1 MSPRTTSTPARKPAP
16 RPAAEAPP
24 GPRELNLVQAVNEA
38 LDVAMAADPRVMI
51 LGEDVGRN
59 GGVFRATDG
68 LWKRY
73 GDDRVVD
80 TPLAEIGILGSAIGL
95 AIDGM
100 RPVAEIQF
108 DGFMPSVFDQVVC
121 HLGRIRSRS
130 RGRLSVPLVL
140 RAPHGGLIH
149 APEHHSESPEAYFC
163 HTPGIKVV
171 IPTTPYDAK
180 GLLLAAIE
188 DPDPVVFFEP
198 KLLYRA
204 ARGEVPAGRY
214 TVEIGKARVVKEGR
228 DLTILSWGAM
238 VESCRKAAERLEKE
252 DGASV
257 ELLDL
262 RTLSPLDLEAILA
275 SVSKTGRC
283 VIAHEAPNT
292 GSLAAE
298 ISALIAERGL
308 LRLLAPVQRVG
319 GWDIRMP
326 LFRLEQYYIPDPD
339 RVVLA
344 ARKAL
349 SF

>member
-1 MSPRTTSTPARKPAP
+1 MSKAALKAKPVKKPAKAAV
-16 RPAAEAPP
+16 PA

-38 LDVAMAADPRVMI
+38 LDVAMAKDPRVMI
-51 LGEDVGRN
+51 LGEDVGKN
-59 GGVFRATDG
+59 GGVFRATEG
-68 LWKRY
+68 LWKKY

-80 TPLAEIGILGSAIGL
+80 TPLAEIGIMGSAIGL
-95 AIDGM
+95 AVNGM

-130 RGRLSVPLVL
+130 RGKLSVPLVL

-204 ARGEVPAGRY
+204 ARGEVPAGHY
-214 TVEIGKARVVKEGR
+214 TVELGKARVVKEGK

-238 VESCRKAAERLEKE
+238 VATCSKAVEALEKE

-257 ELLDL
+257 ELIDL
-262 RTLSPLDLEAILA
+262 RTLTPLDLDAILT
-275 SVSKTGRC
+275 SVGKTGRC

-292 GSLAAE
+292 GSWAAE
-298 ISALIAERGL
+298 LSALIAERGL
-308 LRLLAPVQRVG
+308 LKLLAPVQRVG

-326 LFRLEQYYIPDPD
+326 LFRLEQYYIPDAD
-339 RVVLA
+339 RVVMA

-349 SF
+349 RF

>member
-1 MSPRTTSTPARKPAP
+1 MKTAPKPVATRT
-16 RPAAEAPP
+16 
-24 GPRELNLVQAVNEA
+24 LNLVQAVNEA
-38 LDVAMAADPRVMI
+38 LDVAMGKDERVMI

-59 GGVFRATDG
+59 GGVFRATEG
-68 LWKRY
+68 LWKKY

-80 TPLAEIGILGSAIGL
+80 TPLAEIGIMGSAIGL
-95 AIDGM
+95 AITGM
-100 RPVAEIQF
+100 RPIAEIQF

-130 RGRLSVPLVL
+130 RGKMSVPLVL

-171 IPTTPYDAK
+171 IPSTPYDAK
-180 GLLLAAIE
+180 GLLIAAIE

-198 KLLYRA
+198 KLLYRSA
-204 ARGEVPAGRY
+204 KGEVPAGHY
-214 TVEIGKARVVKEGR
+214 TVEIGKARLVKEGK
-228 DLTILSWGAM
+228 DITLLTWGAM
-238 VESCRKAAERLEKE
+238 TVTCEKAAERLERE

-257 ELLDL
+257 EVLDL
-262 RTLSPLDLEAILA
+262 RTLAPLDLEAVLA
-275 SVSKTGRC
+275 SVGKTGRC

-292 GSLAAE
+292 GSWAAE
-298 ISALIAERGL
+298 LSALIAERGL
-308 LRLLAPVQRVG
+308 LRLLAPVARVG

-326 LFRLEQYYIPDPD
+326 LFRLEQYYIPDAD
-339 RVVLA
+339 RVVMA
-344 ARKAL
+344 SRKTL

>member
-1 MSPRTTSTPARKPAP
+1 MKTAPKPAAT
-16 RPAAEAPP
+16 RT
-24 GPRELNLVQAVNEA
+24 LNLVQAVNEA
-38 LDVAMAADPRVMI
+38 LDVAMGKDERVMI

-59 GGVFRATDG
+59 GGVFRATEG
-68 LWKRY
+68 LWKKY
-73 GDDRVVD
+73 GDARVVD
-80 TPLAEIGILGSAIGL
+80 TPLAEIGIMGSAIGL
-95 AIDGM
+95 AITGY

-130 RGRLSVPLVL
+130 RGKMSVPLVL

-171 IPTTPYDAK
+171 IPSTPHDAK
-180 GLLLAAIE
+180 GLLLAAIG

-204 ARGEVPAGRY
+204 ARGPVPDGHY
-214 TVEIGKARVVKEGR
+214 TVEIGKARLVKEGK
-228 DLTILSWGAM
+228 DITLLTWGAM
-238 VESCRKAAERLEKE
+238 TVTCEKAAERLEKE

-257 ELLDL
+257 EILDL
-262 RTLSPLDLEAILA
+262 RTLAPLDLDAVLA
-275 SVSKTGRC
+275 SVGKTGRC

-292 GSLAAE
+292 GSWAAE
-298 ISALIAERGL
+298 LSALIAERGL
-308 LRLLAPVQRVG
+308 LRLLAPVARVG

-326 LFRLEQYYIPDPD
+326 LFRLEQYYIPDAD
-339 RVVLA
+339 RIVMA
-344 ARKAL
+344 ARKTL

>member
-1 MSPRTTSTPARKPAP
+1 MRVAAQPAKTSAVRT
-16 RPAAEAPP
+16 
-24 GPRELNLVQAVNEA
+24 LNLVQAVNEA
-38 LDVAMAADPRVMI
+38 LDVAMAADERVMI

-68 LWKRY
+68 LWKKY
-73 GDDRVVD
+73 GDHRVVD
-80 TPLAEIGILGSAIGL
+80 TPLAEIGIMGSAIGL
-95 AIDGM
+95 AVNGR

-130 RGRLSVPLVL
+130 RGKLSVPLVL

-171 IPTTPYDAK
+171 IPTTPHDAK
-180 GLLLAAIE
+180 GLLLAAIA

-204 ARGEVPAGRY
+204 ARGAVPAGHY
-214 TVEIGKARVVKEGR
+214 TVPLGKARVVKEGK
-228 DLTILSWGAM
+228 DLTLLSWGAM
-238 VESCRKAAERLEKE
+238 VVTCEKAAETIEKE

-257 ELLDL
+257 EILDL
-262 RTLSPLDLEAILA
+262 RTLSPLDLEAVLA
-275 SVSKTGRC
+275 SVAKTGRA

-292 GSLAAE
+292 GSWAAE
-298 ISALIAERGL
+298 LSALIAERGL

-326 LFRLEQYYIPDPD
+326 LFRLEQYYIPDAD

-344 ARKAL
+344 ARRAL
-349 SF
+349 RF

>member
-1 MSPRTTSTPARKPAP
+1 MKTSVPAKTRT
-16 RPAAEAPP
+16 
-24 GPRELNLVQAVNEA
+24 LNLVAAVNEA
-38 LDVAMAADPRVMI
+38 LDLAMAKDERVLI
-51 LGEDVGRN
+51 LGEDVGKN

-68 LWKRY
+68 LWKKY
-73 GDDRVVD
+73 GDERVVD
-80 TPLAEIGILGSAIGL
+80 TPLAEIGIMGGAIGL
-95 AIDGM
+95 AVAGM

-130 RGRLSVPLVL
+130 RGKHTVPLVL

-171 IPTTPYDAK
+171 IPSTPYDAK
-180 GLLLAAIE
+180 GMLLAAIE

-198 KLLYRA
+198 KRLYRA
-204 ARGEVPAGRY
+204 ATGEVPAGYY
-214 TVEIGKARVVKEGR
+214 TVPIGKAKVLKEGK
-228 DLTILSWGAM
+228 DLTILTWGAM
-238 VESCRKAAERLEKE
+238 TETCAKAVAILEAEDK
-252 DGASV
+252 ASI
-257 ELLDL
+257 ELVDL
-262 RTLSPLDLEAILA
+262 RTLAPLDLDAILA
-275 SVSKTGRC
+275 SVEKTGRC
-283 VIAHEAPNT
+283 VIAHEAPNA
-292 GSLAAE
+292 GSWAAE
-298 ISALIAERGL
+298 LSALIAERSL
-308 LRLLAPVQRVG
+308 LRLLAPVERVG

-326 LFRLEQYYIPDPD
+326 LFRLENYYIPDAD

>member
-1 MSPRTTSTPARKPAP
+1 VKTAPKPAAT
-16 RPAAEAPP
+16 RT
-24 GPRELNLVQAVNEA
+24 LNLVQAVNEA
-38 LDVAMAADPRVMI
+38 LDLALAKDERVLI

-59 GGVFRATDG
+59 GGVFRATEG
-68 LWKRY
+68 LWKKY
-73 GDDRVVD
+73 GGERVVD
-80 TPLAEIGILGSAIGL
+80 TPLAEIGIMGSAIGL
-95 AIDGM
+95 AVTGM

-171 IPTTPYDAK
+171 IPSTPYDAK

-198 KLLYRA
+198 KLLYRSA
-204 ARGEVPAGRY
+204 KGEVPAGHY
-214 TVEIGKARVVKEGR
+214 TVEIGKVRLVKEGK
-228 DLTILSWGAM
+228 DITLLTWGAM
-238 VESCRKAAERLEKE
+238 TVTCEKAAERLEQE
-252 DGASV
+252 DGVSV
-257 ELLDL
+257 EILDL
-262 RTLSPLDLEAILA
+262 RTLAPLDLEAVLA

-292 GSLAAE
+292 GSWAAE
-298 ISALIAERGL
+298 LSALIAERGL
-308 LRLLAPVQRVG
+308 LRLLAPVARVG

-326 LFRLEQYYIPDPD
+326 LFRLEQYYIPDAD
-339 RVVLA
+339 RVVMA
-344 ARKAL
+344 ARKTL

>member
-1 MSPRTTSTPARKPAP
+1 M
-16 RPAAEAPP
+16 
-24 GPRELNLVQAVNEA
+24 QAVNEA
-38 LDVAMAADPRVMI
+38 LDVAMAKDERVMI

-68 LWKRY
+68 LWKKY

-80 TPLAEIGILGSAIGL
+80 TPLAEIGIMGSAIGL
-95 AIDGM
+95 AITGM

-130 RGRLSVPLVL
+130 RGKMSVPLVL

-163 HTPGIKVV
+163 HTPGITVV
-171 IPTTPYDAK
+171 IPSTPYDAK

-188 DPDPVVFFEP
+188 SPDPVVFFEP
-198 KLLYRA
+198 KLLYRSA
-204 ARGEVPAGRY
+204 KGEVPAGHY
-214 TVEIGKARVVKEGR
+214 TVPIGKARLVKEGK
-228 DLTILSWGAM
+228 DITLLTWGAM
-238 VESCRKAAERLEKE
+238 TVTCEKAAERLEKE

-257 ELLDL
+257 EILDL
-262 RTLSPLDLEAILA
+262 RTLAPLDLDAVLA
-275 SVSKTGRC
+275 SVGKTGRC

-292 GSLAAE
+292 GSWAAE
-298 ISALIAERGL
+298 LSALIAERGL
-308 LRLLAPVQRVG
+308 LRLLAPVARVG

-326 LFRLEQYYIPDPD
+326 LFRLEQYYIPDAD
-339 RVVLA
+339 RVVMA
-344 ARKAL
+344 ARKTLA
-349 SF
+349 F

>member
-1 MSPRTTSTPARKPAP
+1 MKTSPKPAAT
-16 RPAAEAPP
+16 RT
-24 GPRELNLVQAVNEA
+24 LNLVQAVNEA
-38 LDVAMAADPRVMI
+38 LDLAMGKDERVMI

-59 GGVFRATDG
+59 GGVFRATEG
-68 LWKRY
+68 LWRKY
-73 GDDRVVD
+73 GDARVVD
-80 TPLAEIGILGSAIGL
+80 TPLAEIGIMGSAIGL
-95 AIDGM
+95 AITGY

-130 RGRLSVPLVL
+130 RGKMSVPLVL

-171 IPTTPYDAK
+171 IPSSPYDAK

-198 KLLYRA
+198 KLLYRSA
-204 ARGEVPAGRY
+204 KGEVPTGHY
-214 TVEIGKARVVKEGR
+214 TVEIGKARLVKEGK
-228 DLTILSWGAM
+228 DITLLTWGAM
-238 VESCRKAAERLEKE
+238 TVTCEKAAERLEKE

-257 ELLDL
+257 EILDL
-262 RTLSPLDLEAILA
+262 RTLSPLDLGAVLA
-275 SVSKTGRC
+275 SVGKTGRC

-292 GSLAAE
+292 GSWAAE
-298 ISALIAERGL
+298 LSALIAERGL
-308 LRLLAPVQRVG
+308 LRLLAPVARVG

-326 LFRLEQYYIPDPD
+326 LFRLEQYYIPDAD
-339 RVVLA
+339 RVVMA
-344 ARKAL
+344 ARKTL

>member
-1 MSPRTTSTPARKPAP
+1 MKTAPKPAAI
-16 RPAAEAPP
+16 RT
-24 GPRELNLVQAVNEA
+24 LNLVQAVNEA
-38 LDVAMAADPRVMI
+38 LDVAMGEDARVMI

-59 GGVFRATDG
+59 GGVFRATEG
-68 LWKRY
+68 LWTKY
-73 GDDRVVD
+73 GDARVVD
-80 TPLAEIGILGSAIGL
+80 TPLAEIGIMGSAIGL
-95 AIDGM
+95 AISGF

-130 RGRLSVPLVL
+130 RGKMSVPLVL

-171 IPTTPYDAK
+171 IPSTPYDAK
-180 GLLLAAIE
+180 GLLIAAIE

-198 KLLYRA
+198 KLLYRSA
-204 ARGEVPAGRY
+204 KGEVPAGRY
-214 TVEIGKARVVKEGR
+214 TVEIGKARLVKEGK
-228 DLTILSWGAM
+228 DITLLTWGAM
-238 VESCRKAAERLEKE
+238 TVTCEKAAERLEKE

-257 ELLDL
+257 EVLDL
-262 RTLSPLDLEAILA
+262 RTLAPLDLEAVLA
-275 SVSKTGRC
+275 SVGKTGRC

-292 GSLAAE
+292 GSWAAE
-298 ISALIAERGL
+298 LSALIAERGL
-308 LRLLAPVQRVG
+308 LRLLAPVARVG

-326 LFRLEQYYIPDPD
+326 LFRLEQYYIPDAD
-339 RVVLA
+339 RVVMA
-344 ARKAL
+344 ARKTL

>member
-1 MSPRTTSTPARKPAP
+1 MKTATKQAVRT
-16 RPAAEAPP
+16 
-24 GPRELNLVQAVNEA
+24 LNLVQAVNEA
-38 LDVAMAADPRVMI
+38 LDVAMAKDKRVMI

-68 LWKRY
+68 LWKKY

-80 TPLAEIGILGSAIGL
+80 TPLAEIGIMGSAIGL
-95 AIDGM
+95 AITGQ

-130 RGRLSVPLVL
+130 RGKMSVPLVL

-163 HTPGIKVV
+163 HTPGITVV
-171 IPTTPYDAK
+171 IPSTPYDAK

-188 DPDPVVFFEP
+188 SPDPVVFFEP

-204 ARGEVPAGRY
+204 AKGEVPAGHY
-214 TVEIGKARVVKEGR
+214 TVEIGKARVVKEGK
-228 DLTILSWGAM
+228 DITLLTWGAM
-238 VESCRKAAERLEKE
+238 TVTCEKAAERLEKE

-257 ELLDL
+257 EIIDL
-262 RTLSPLDLEAILA
+262 RTLSPLDLDSILA
-275 SVSKTGRC
+275 SVGKTGRC

-292 GSLAAE
+292 GSWAAE
-298 ISALIAERGL
+298 LSALIAERGL
-308 LRLLAPVQRVG
+308 LRLLAPVARVG

-326 LFRLEQYYIPDPD
+326 LFRLEQYYIPDAD
-339 RVVLA
+339 RVVMA
-344 ARKAL
+344 ARKTL
-349 SF
+349 NF

>member
-1 MSPRTTSTPARKPAP
+1 MKTAPKPAAV
-16 RPAAEAPP
+16 RT
-24 GPRELNLVQAVNEA
+24 LNLVQAVNEA
-38 LDVAMAADPRVMI
+38 LDVAMGKDKRVMI

-59 GGVFRATDG
+59 GGVFRATEG
-68 LWKRY
+68 LWKKY

-80 TPLAEIGILGSAIGL
+80 TPLAEIGIMGSAIGL
-95 AIDGM
+95 AITGM

-130 RGRLSVPLVL
+130 RGKMSVPLVL

-171 IPTTPYDAK
+171 IPSTPYDAK
-180 GLLLAAIE
+180 GLLIAAIE

-198 KLLYRA
+198 KLLYRSA
-204 ARGEVPAGRY
+204 KGEVPAGHY
-214 TVEIGKARVVKEGR
+214 TVEIGKARLVKEGK
-228 DLTILSWGAM
+228 DITLLTWGAM
-238 VESCRKAAERLEKE
+238 TVTCEKAAERLEKE
-252 DGASV
+252 DGVSV
-257 ELLDL
+257 EILDL
-262 RTLSPLDLEAILA
+262 RTLAPLDLDAVLA
-275 SVSKTGRC
+275 SVGKTGRC

-292 GSLAAE
+292 GSWAAE
-298 ISALIAERGL
+298 LSALIAERGL
-308 LRLLAPVQRVG
+308 LRLLAPVARVG

-326 LFRLEQYYIPDPD
+326 LFRLEQYYIPDAD
-339 RVVLA
+339 RVVMA
-344 ARKAL
+344 ARKTL